1 MREFTLTKTEE
12 KVMLFLWDQGRPLS
26 VQEMLEAWDGD
37 GKTWKDNYMRAI
49 VHSLEEKE
57 ALEFCNLE
65 RLGNRYARRFQ
76 PAYSKKEYYSHLVKR
91 GGLSASEMVKVE
103 AVALAASGDQQ
114 GMDALIHELEEIIE
128 EYRRRDDDAK

>member
-1 MREFTLTKTEE
+1 
-12 KVMLFLWDQGRPLS
+12 
-26 VQEMLEAWDGD
+26 
-37 GKTWKDNYMRAI
+37 MRAI

-65 RLGNRYARRFQ
+65 RRGNRYARRFQ

>member
-1 MREFTLTKTEE
+1 MAMAKH
-12 KVMLFLWDQGRPLS
+12 GRTTTCGPLS
-26 VQEMLEAWDGD
+26 TL
-37 GKTWKDNYMRAI
+37 WKR
-49 VHSLEEKE
+49 
-57 ALEFCNLE
+57 
-65 RLGNRYARRFQ
+65 RGNRYARRFQ

>member
-12 KVMLFLWDQGRPLS
+12 KVMLFLRDQGRTLS

-65 RLGNRYARRFQ
+65 RRGNRYARRFQ

-91 GGLSASEMVKVE
+91 GGLRASEMVKVE
-103 AVALAASGDQQ
+103 AVALASSGDQQ

>member
-65 RLGNRYARRFQ
+65 RRGNRYARRFQ

-103 AVALAASGDQQ
+103 AVVLAASGDQQ

>member
-65 RLGNRYARRFQ
+65 RRGNRYARRFQ

-114 GMDALIHELEEIIE
+114 VMDALIHELEEIIE

>member
-65 RLGNRYARRFQ
+65 RRGNRYARRFQ

-114 GMDALIHELEEIIE
+114 GMDVLIHELEEIIE

>member
-65 RLGNRYARRFQ
+65 RRGNRYARRFQ

>member
-49 VHSLEEKE
+49 VHSLEEKD

-65 RLGNRYARRFQ
+65 RRGNRYARRFQ
-76 PAYSKKEYYSHLVKR
+76 PAYSKKEYHSHLVKR

>member
-65 RLGNRYARRFQ
+65 RRGNRYARRFQ

-114 GMDALIHELEEIIE
+114 GMDALIHELEGIIE

>member
-37 GKTWKDNYMRAI
+37 GKTWQDNYMRAI

-65 RLGNRYARRFQ
+65 RRGNRYARRFQ

>member
-65 RLGNRYARRFQ
+65 RRGNRYARRFQ

-128 EYRRRDDDAK
+128 EYLRRDDDAK

>member
-49 VHSLEEKE
+49 VHPLEEKD

-65 RLGNRYARRFQ
+65 RRGNRYARRFQ

>member
-65 RLGNRYARRFQ
+65 RRGNRYARRFQ

-114 GMDALIHELEEIIE
+114 GMDALIHELDEIIE

>member
-65 RLGNRYARRFQ
+65 RRGNRYARRFQ

-128 EYRRRDDDAK
+128 EDRRRDDDAK

>member
-65 RLGNRYARRFQ
+65 RRGNRYARRFQ
-76 PAYSKKEYYSHLVKR
+76 PAYSKKEYYSQLVKR

>member
-1 MREFTLTKTEE
+1 MPSPQRGSRPCKTPRTPHP
-12 KVMLFLWDQGRPLS
+12 FH
-26 VQEMLEAWDGD
+26 
-37 GKTWKDNYMRAI
+37 I
-49 VHSLEEKE
+49 
-57 ALEFCNLE
+57 
-65 RLGNRYARRFQ
+65 
-76 PAYSKKEYYSHLVKR
+76 KKEYYSHLVKR

>member
-37 GKTWKDNYMRAI
+37 DKTWKDNYMRAI

-65 RLGNRYARRFQ
+65 RRGNRYARRFQ